1 MPGSS
6 RKEVQIF
13 LGKHEIKID
22 SQLRLIVDGQVEE
35 VKPEQWTQVKKIAQ
49 VFRSQNQVLEISA
62 PYYTLSLTFDGETLA
77 VQTSQ
82 YVKVKI
88 LKNCKFCW
96 KIIHPFWRVKCA
108 VCAET
113 KTNKRRTKFK
123 DPKSA
128 CLANLRLNLLLTEL
142 KTIPKDVMLKS
153 LWAFISRRSCKRRG
167 NNVSSK
173 RSSLPR

>member
-88 LKNCKFCW
+88 LKNCKFC
-96 KIIHPFWRVKCA
+96 
-108 VCAET
+108 
-113 KTNKRRTKFK
+113 
-123 DPKSA
+123 
-128 CLANLRLNLLLTEL
+128 
-142 KTIPKDVMLKS
+142 
-153 LWAFISRRSCKRRG
+153 
-167 NNVSSK
+167 
-173 RSSLPR
+173 